1 MALTIMTNS
10 KDLGLVV
17 SQTQN
22 SVSPVIM
29 PDPKDLGVAV
39 SQAQPNVAWGQ

>member
-17 SQTQN
+17 SQTQG
-22 SVSPVIM
+22 SVSPIIM
-29 PDPKDLGVAV
+29 PDPKDLGLAV
-39 SQAQPNVAWGQ
+39 NQVQPNVAWVQ